1 MSKFTAVGIK
11 NLPPKE
17 KTYTKTEGQ
26 GLYIQVS
33 PKGFKTWYYHYR
45 FRGKQR
51 WFRLG
56 NYPTV
61 SLKDARERRE
71 KVAQILSQDI
81 DPIAKAA
88 LEREERDQSITV
100 SELVDEYIEK
110 WAKPRKRTWRED
122 ERNLHTDVLPRWG
135 KRKAK
140 DITKR
145 DVIFLLDSV
154 HERAK
159 EKSTLPAEPTQ
170 SRSTFSIVRR
180 KLNFA
185 VERDI
190 LKYIPCWGV
199 KPPAK
204 PNRRSRYLSEEE
216 IKTFWTNIDLAP
228 ISSEIIR
235 ALKLILV
242 TAQRPGEVIGLHWSE
257 IDGDWWIIPA
267 HRTKNGREHRVYL
280 TQLAQEL
287 LGECNDGYIFKS
299 PTSDKTIH
307 VNAVAQAVR
316 LNRKIL
322 GIEDKIWT
330 PHDLRRTAATH
341 MAKLGV
347 APHVLGKILNHVDS
361 SVTAIYNHYDYDEE
375 KKLAMR
381 RWGKQLASTMDKKS

>member
-11 NLPPKE
+11 NLSSKE
-17 KTYTKTEGQ
+17 KAYTKTEGQ

-33 PKGFKTWYYHYR
+33 PKGYKTWYYHYR

-88 LEREERDQSITV
+88 LEREELNQAITV
-100 SELVDEYIEK
+100 SELVEEYIQK

-122 ERNLHTDVLPRWG
+122 KRILHRDILPIWG
-135 KRKAK
+135 KRKANE
-140 DITKR
+140 ITKR
-145 DVIFLLDSV
+145 NVILLLDNV
-154 HERAK
+154 HEQTKAK
-159 EKSTLPAEPTQ
+159 RTLPGEPTM
-170 SRSTFSIVRR
+170 SRSVFSVVRR
-180 KLNFA
+180 MFNFA

-190 LKYIPCWGV
+190 LKYSPCWGV

-204 PNRRSRYLSEEE
+204 PNRRSRYLSEDE
-216 IKTFWTNIDLAP
+216 IKTFWISIDLAP
-228 ISSEIIR
+228 ISTEIIR

-242 TAQRPGEVIGLHWSE
+242 TAQRPGEVIGLHWDE
-257 IDGDWWIIPA
+257 IDGDWWTLPSE
-267 HRTKNGREHRVYL
+267 RSKNRREHRIYL
-280 TQLAQEL
+280 TDLAWEF
-287 LGECNDGYIFKS
+287 LGERSNGYVFESLVKGK
-299 PTSDKTIH
+299 PIH

-316 LNRKIL
+316 LNREVL
-322 GIEDKIWT
+322 GMGEKIWT

-347 APHVLGKILNHVDS
+347 APHVLGKILNHIDS

-375 KKLAMR
+375 KMEAMCIWKTR
-381 RWGKQLASTMDKKS
+381 ILSTISGE

>member
-159 EKSTLPAEPTQ
+159 EKRTLPGEPTQ
-170 SRSTFSIVRR
+170 SRSPF
-180 KLNFA
+180 
-185 VERDI
+185 
-190 LKYIPCWGV
+190 
-199 KPPAK
+199 
-204 PNRRSRYLSEEE
+204 
-216 IKTFWTNIDLAP
+216 
-228 ISSEIIR
+228 
-235 ALKLILV
+235 
-242 TAQRPGEVIGLHWSE
+242 
-257 IDGDWWIIPA
+257 
-267 HRTKNGREHRVYL
+267 
-280 TQLAQEL
+280 
-287 LGECNDGYIFKS
+287 
-299 PTSDKTIH
+299 
-307 VNAVAQAVR
+307 
-316 LNRKIL
+316 
-322 GIEDKIWT
+322 
-330 PHDLRRTAATH
+330 
-341 MAKLGV
+341 
-347 APHVLGKILNHVDS
+347 
-361 SVTAIYNHYDYDEE
+361 
-375 KKLAMR
+375 
-381 RWGKQLASTMDKKS
+381 